1 MKRPLSLEFIRGILV
16 AFLAFETWNGVARLL
31 TLIHPFY
38 LGQFIA
44 GALFLAVSLWLFLLL
59 VFSPCTCAKAIFRA
73 LLLLSVFYAILI
85 GLGSMIIF
93 HLDKGIIS
101 PIEGAL
107 FENGIIN
114 TFEFIGAAAV
124 AYLYYKMQN
133 KMAS

>member
-1 MKRPLSLEFIRGILV
+1 M
-16 AFLAFETWNGVARLL
+16 
-31 TLIHPFY
+31 
-38 LGQFIA
+38 
-44 GALFLAVSLWLFLLL
+44 
-59 VFSPCTCAKAIFRA
+59 
-73 LLLLSVFYAILI
+73 LLLSVFYAILI

-93 HLDKGIIS
+93 HLDKVIIS